1 MARRTV
7 ADFLQGFVLPLV
19 RGGPISVARP
29 ISIEEAERFGQD
41 LAHASEAL
49 VAVDDA
55 RASVLADLVVK
66 PPTLVL
72 EEDEVY
78 LAAALHNVLFLVHPD
93 ADNVTVTRRVRGRI
107 AETARRL
114 AAQPLSRSRR
124 RVLARHALLHNVFD
138 IGRTDTRVTWWTGHA
153 EFKGQPP
160 PARLLAWEG
169 VRRVKRE
176 DTTARYDELLS
187 SDEATPVMAILL
199 RRTPLTQLL
208 GSHPQAPA
216 LHWEDA
222 VFLLRDAELARTIAY
237 HALAP
242 VAPDERVAA
251 PARFA
256 AAFEQMLERSPGDED
271 VRAVAAFLVHLSV
284 LLAHAEVRQRD
295 GRSALLTTVL
305 APERAGKRPR
315 GLTTFLALPNALRS
329 VDPRLAEP
337 PGLAADARLAKRWQ
351 AHRTQVAEGVGEAV
365 IETLVARL
373 QRRLGRATLLLP
385 GPAATPEAMIAAT
398 AGATSATTPDTTTGA
413 TTDTTTGATLDTTPG
428 GAGDA
433 AAGPAVEATDHSS

>member
-1 MARRTV
+1 MARRT
-7 ADFLQGFVLPLV
+7 ASDFLQGFVLPLV
-19 RGGPISVARP
+19 RGGPISISRP
-29 ISIEEAERFGQD
+29 ISMDEAARFGQD

-49 VAVDDA
+49 VAVDEA
-55 RASVLADLVVK
+55 RAEVLAPLVVQ
-66 PPTLVL
+66 PPSLVL
-72 EEDEVY
+72 DEDEIA

-93 ADNVTVTRRVRGRI
+93 ADNVTVTRRVRARI

-138 IGRTDTRVTWWTGHA
+138 ITRVDTRVTWWTGTA
-153 EFKGQPP
+153 EFQGQPP

-176 DTTARYDELLS
+176 DTTARYDELMS
-187 SDEATPVMAILL
+187 SDEATPIMAILL

-208 GSHPQAPA
+208 GAHPQAPA

-222 VFLLRDAELARTIAY
+222 VFLLRDPELARTVAY
-237 HALAP
+237 QALAP
-242 VAPDERVAA
+242 IAPDERVAA

-256 AAFEQMLERSPGDED
+256 AAFEQMLERSPGEDD
-271 VRAVAAFLVHLSV
+271 VRAVAAFLVYLGV

-337 PGLAADARLAKRWQ
+337 PGLADDPRLARRWQ
-351 AHRTQVAEGVGEAV
+351 AHRAQVAEGVGEAV

-373 QRRLGRATLLLP
+373 QRRLGRTNLLP
-385 GPAATPEAMIAAT
+385 PA
-398 AGATSATTPDTTTGA
+398 
-413 TTDTTTGATLDTTPG
+413 PG
-428 GAGDA
+428 DGGGDA
-433 AAGPAVEATDHSS
+433 ASAKIGATNGAGPAVEATDHSS

>member
-19 RGGPISVARP
+19 RGGPISVTRP
-29 ISIEEAERFGQD
+29 ISIDEAERFGQD

-55 RASVLADLVVK
+55 RAGVLADLVVR

-93 ADNVTVTRRVRGRI
+93 ADTVTVTRRVRGRI

-124 RVLARHALLHNVFD
+124 RVLARHALLHNVFELT
-138 IGRTDTRVTWWTGHA
+138 RTDTRVAWWTGSA

-208 GSHPQAPA
+208 ASHPQAPA

-222 VFLLRDAELARTIAY
+222 VFLLRDPELARTVAY
-237 HALAP
+237 HALAEA
-242 VAPDERVAA
+242 APDERVAA

-256 AAFEQMLERSPGDED
+256 AAFEQMLERSPGDGD

-295 GRSALLTTVL
+295 GRSAFLTTVL

-337 PGLAADARLAKRWQ
+337 PGLADDPRLAKRWQ

-373 QRRLGRATLLLP
+373 QRRMGRANLLP
-385 GPAATPEAMIAAT
+385 PGPDETPGEAPD
-398 AGATSATTPDTTTGA
+398 TTPDTTP
-413 TTDTTTGATLDTTPG
+413 DG
-428 GAGDA
+428 GGDA
-433 AAGPAVEATDHSS
+433 ASGPAVEATDHSS

>member
-19 RGGPISVARP
+19 RGGAISIARP
-29 ISIEEAERFGQD
+29 ISVDEATRFGQD

-55 RASVLADLVVK
+55 RAEVLAPLVVR
-66 PPTLVL
+66 PPALVL
-72 EEDEVY
+72 EEDEIY

-93 ADNVTVTRRVRGRI
+93 AEAVTVTRRVRARI

-114 AAQPLSRSRR
+114 AGQPLSRSRR

-138 IGRTDTRVTWWTGHA
+138 IRRVDTRVTWWTGSA
-153 EFKGQPP
+153 EFQGQAPP
-160 PARLLAWEG
+160 GRLLAWEG

-187 SDEATPVMAILL
+187 SDEATPIMAILL

-208 GSHPQAPA
+208 GAHPQAPA

-222 VFLLRDAELARTIAY
+222 VFLLRDPELARTVAY
-237 HALAP
+237 QALAP
-242 VAPDERVAA
+242 AAPDERVAA

-256 AAFEQMLERSPGDED
+256 AAFEQMLERTPGDED

-315 GLTTFLALPNALRS
+315 GLTTLLALPSALRS

-337 PGLAADARLAKRWQ
+337 PGLADDPRLAQRWR
-351 AHRTQVAEGVGEAV
+351 AHRAQVAEGVGEAV

-373 QRRLGRATLLLP
+373 QRRLGRTNLLP
-385 GPAATPEAMIAAT
+385 AAPGAGEAAPG
-398 AGATSATTPDTTTGA
+398 AGEA
-413 TTDTTTGATLDTTPG
+413 G
-428 GAGDA
+428 GAAPGEA
-433 AAGPAVEATDHSS
+433 SGAGPAVEATEHSS